1 MCRIVDNICA
11 ENSTSTSMR
20 RGDNGDQCC
29 CQCQCWLPC
38 TMTSRNTQGNQHK
51 DCNWSIDYRWNVRIA
66 SVNFLISLWIATDES
81 TPIVMM
87 LSPIGILRKFIF
99 LSLFLG
105 TSSVYWLSVP
115 SSILVWVLKYIIS
128 RDLTLLVILLYEVT
142 NALFY
147 LIFYTIKW
155 WQCNCSPDSQ
165 IWPKCNK
172 PHVMNP

>member
-81 TPIVMM
+81 ITFVMM
-87 LSPIGILRKFIF
+87 LSPIGITRKSSSY
-99 LSLFLG
+99 LYSC
-105 TSSVYWLSVP
+105 TSTLYWLSVP
-115 SSILVWVLKYIIS
+115 MFIFNVRVLKYIFS
-128 RDLTLLVILLYEVT
+128 FNL
-142 NALFY
+142 
-147 LIFYTIKW
+147 
-155 WQCNCSPDSQ
+155 QSQ
-165 IWPKCNK
+165 IWGMHIKIQSRENF
-172 PHVMNP
+172 